1 MLFVALVSWWYGVGW
16 VKQALILRTQI
27 MNALDTFSIG
37 LLLRTLFSP
46 FRQISAGGVRGP
58 LGVKLR
64 AWFDRLVSRFVG
76 AGVRLIVIAIG
87 IVYLAFVLVFGIV
100 RCLAWPL
107 IPLLPAIALLLFG
120 LGVAT

>member
-1 MLFVALVSWWYGVGW
+1 MLFVALVSWWYGAGW

-76 AGVRLIVIAIG
+76 AGVRIIVIGIG
-87 IVYLAFVLVFGIV
+87 VVYLLLVIIV
-100 RCLAWPL
+100 GVVRFLAWPL
-107 IPLLPAIALLLFG
+107 IPLLPIIAVLLYSVGTAI
-120 LGVAT
+120 

>member
-1 MLFVALVSWWYGVGW
+1 
-16 VKQALILRTQI
+16 

-76 AGVRLIVIAIG
+76 AGVRIIVIGIG
-87 IVYLAFVLVFGIV
+87 VVYLLLVIIV
-100 RCLAWPL
+100 GVVRFLAWPL
-107 IPLLPAIALLLFG
+107 IPLLPIIAVLLYSVGTAI
-120 LGVAT
+120 